1 MIVHSF
7 NIFQTDGDYGKLSH
21 IFFTEFSVFGDFQA
35 VKYCWICPDFKE
47 CLQHVH
53 VQSFS
58 KASWAGDKVYF
69 APVLDKAVDHFCF
82 IDIIEVVFDYFF
94 KIVYSYRKFLFFLAL
109 RFLPKQKWFHDIIIY
124 YEYDIMKPFSRKV
137 ILPGEETLRLLRG
150 NMTGIRHCHFYKL

>member
-1 MIVHSF
+1 MEIAYVRNHCQSF
-7 NIFQTDGDYGKLSH
+7 IHFFYLFLITQGFFPEKKILRLLHRSH
-21 IFFTEFSVFGDFQA
+21 ISLPHRRSQSSFLQHFFRLMEITGNCPIYFFTEFSVFGDFQA

-82 IDIIEVVFDYFF
+82 IDIIEVVF
-94 KIVYSYRKFLFFLAL
+94 
-109 RFLPKQKWFHDIIIY
+109 
-124 YEYDIMKPFSRKV
+124 
-137 ILPGEETLRLLRG
+137 
-150 NMTGIRHCHFYKL
+150 